1 MPDSCQIH
9 AKFEIRR
16 VLTTHASAAD
26 PPRPSHAGAARG
38 FGLDYTSADTAES
51 FAREYARASSA
62 SGFVMIEV
70 TYLLTY

>member
-1 MPDSCQIH
+1 MPDSFQIH
-9 AKFEIRR
+9 ARYEIRR
-16 VLTTHASAAD
+16 VLTTCAIAAD

-51 FAREYARASSA
+51 FAREYARASTA